1 LLKNHQHVK
10 EVSYF
15 DCRKTNPQMNR
26 KEGIALAQEAAV
38 AGMSACSAARQQ
50 VDLKN
55 KKRRNRDTILY
66 EQRINE

>member
-1 LLKNHQHVK
+1 
-10 EVSYF
+10 
-15 DCRKTNPQMNR
+15 MNR